1 MGMCVYENEGY
12 IYEEYIR
19 RNRLYNKIY
28 ITHLYIYIYS
38 SNIMSRV
45 NFVKRNFTDGDDD
58 AVLLEYKF
66 NGHLA
71 IITLNRAKNRN
82 SMTPDVLLGINRCIQ
97 EVKANKDVRC
107 VIITG
112 KGSSFSAGA
121 DFKSKGITLATPAE
135 TSYGMYSHFLA
146 VLDIEVPVRKILYSR
161 EPTVDILSN
170 TSLIHI
176 RYALQVIGALNGH
189 AIGGGLGLALVCDI
203 RVGNTKSKYGANFV
217 RLGMHPGMAT
227 TYIFPHLM
235 GLPKALEML
244 LTGRI
249 VEGEAAEKLGLLNH
263 ACEGEDKV
271 LEKAMEIAGEI
282 VKNAPIA
289 TRWTKRSIY
298 QLMRYDPK
306 EAAWFEALNQSHTG
320 ATKDNKEGI
329 RALLQKRDP
338 VFTGE

>member
-1 MGMCVYENEGY
+1 
-12 IYEEYIR
+12 
-19 RNRLYNKIY
+19 
-28 ITHLYIYIYS
+28 
-38 SNIMSRV
+38 MSRV
-45 NFVKRNFTDGDDD
+45 NFIKRNFTDGDDD
-58 AVLLEYKF
+58 AVLLEYLH

-146 VLDIEVPVRKILYSR
+146 VLDIEVPVSKILYSR

-170 TSLIHI
+170 TLLIDI

-271 LEKAMEIAGEI
+271 LKKAMEIAGEI

>member
-1 MGMCVYENEGY
+1 
-12 IYEEYIR
+12 
-19 RNRLYNKIY
+19 
-28 ITHLYIYIYS
+28 
-38 SNIMSRV
+38 MSRV

-58 AVLLEYKF
+58 AVLLEYLH

-249 VEGEAAEKLGLLNH
+249 VEGEAAEKTFKKH
-263 ACEGEDKV
+263 
-271 LEKAMEIAGEI
+271 
-282 VKNAPIA
+282 
-289 TRWTKRSIY
+289 
-298 QLMRYDPK
+298 
-306 EAAWFEALNQSHTG
+306 
-320 ATKDNKEGI
+320 
-329 RALLQKRDP
+329 
-338 VFTGE
+338 

>member
-12 IYEEYIR
+12 IHKTKQIIQQT
-19 RNRLYNKIY
+19 IY
-28 ITHLYIYIYS
+28 YSLLYIYIYS

-58 AVLLEYKF
+58 AVLLEYLH